1 MAEADYFL
9 KLGGILIL
17 GLLSIVIVFAVFIVL
32 SPYVVGIGIPIIV
45 MALMFLLIWLVIYIG
60 LVIGAVIVYFFR
72 PMQVK
77 SSGSY
82 SIKQS
87 KEAGRRKKSK

>member
-60 LVIGAVIVYFFR
+60 LVVGAVIVYFFR

-77 SSGSY
+77 SSGKY
-82 SIKQS
+82 SLEQS